1 MAWLDFR
8 ALREQL
14 TDETIKSIL
23 LQFNVEP
30 VNETEDVIIFPTCCH
45 NIEGGSPKLYYYKEN
60 KLFHCYTECG
70 DTFDIFELLRK
81 MYSLRHKEISLYDA
95 IGLCG
100 LDIGGAVRDVQQ
112 VDPENMKMI
121 REMQVLNNIHIV
133 TDKDLTFKSYS
144 KDILRHFSFDYIGE
158 LSWIEEGISVE
169 ALQKFNIKYDSK
181 SNAILIPNFDISG
194 NLIGVRARYF
204 NPEDV
209 QKGKYRPVFWNGTLY
224 NHPTGRTFY
233 GIYENHTII
242 EKQQIVVIFE
252 GEKSVLKYGTIYG
265 NDNNVS
271 LATLGQ
277 NITRDHIELLRRI
290 NVRTVILAY
299 DTDYEDTA
307 EIKEVEEKYKAK
319 ARILAPYFNVYYLM
333 DYDFLLPY
341 KSSPIDN
348 GKEIFEIL
356 LRNRRGLIK

>member
-1 MAWLDFR
+1 MWLDFKS
-8 ALREQL
+8 LREQL
-14 TDETIKSIL
+14 TDETIKNIL

-30 VNETEDVIIFPTCCH
+30 VNENEDVIIFPTCCH
-45 NIEGGSPKLYYYKEN
+45 NIEGGSPKLYYYKNN
-60 KLFHCYTECG
+60 KLFHCYTECNE
-70 DTFDIFELLRK
+70 TFDIFELLKK
-81 MYSLRHKEISLYDA
+81 MYTLRNKEISLYDA
-95 IGLCG
+95 VSLCG
-100 LDIGGAVRDVQQ
+100 LDIGGSIKGIE
-112 VDPENMKMI
+112 VDADNMKLL
-121 REMQVLNNIHIV
+121 REMQVINNTHII
-133 TDKDLTFKSYS
+133 TDEDLQFKTYN
-144 KDILRHFSFDYIGE
+144 KDILRHFSFDYVGE

-169 ALQKFNIKYDSK
+169 ALQRFNIKYDNK
-181 SNAILIPNFDISG
+181 ANAILIPNFNIDG
-194 NLIGVRARYF
+194 DLIGVRARYF
-204 NPEDV
+204 NPSDV

-233 GIYENHTII
+233 GIYENHTNI
-242 EKQQIVVIFE
+242 EKQHLVVIFE

-277 NITRDHIELLRRI
+277 NITRDHIELLRRM

-299 DTDYEDTA
+299 DTDYEDA
-307 EIKEVEEKYKAK
+307 KELEEVEKKYQAK

-348 GKEIFEIL
+348 GKEIFETL
-356 LRNRRGLIK
+356 LKNRKGLTR